1 MIDIRSPRFSF
12 VQLATAAYGYVPE
25 TYDTCNFPNVQF
37 CLPVY
42 AYDDVA
48 FMFILQADTE
58 AEADELCALDNPVDK
73 VELGLVRDCGDD
85 FDVNFSDQSLYP
97 ERVRISATQVLYK
110 WPHGFPGF
118 DSEYSLEDCFKVKV
132 VVHLDSGDISACSN
146 CFQRI
151 GQDCYT
157 SLLEYGS
164 EQNIFGF
171 NYCDGSVEDEEAE
184 ICSDPTIIEFT
195 DASTLNIPYTLA
207 MQQSYGQVPTV
218 EIWIWDGSQY
228 VKPFIQAG
236 FDAYP
241 PTAIIADLGGP
252 GTGFIKIS

>member
-42 AYDDVA
+42 AYDDIA
-48 FMFILQADTE
+48 FMFILQGTE
-58 AEADELCALDNPVDK
+58 EEADELCLLDNPVDK
-73 VELGLVRDCGDD
+73 VKVGLFRTCGED
-85 FDVNFSDQSLYP
+85 FDVDFSDAALYAQ
-97 ERVRISATQVLYK
+97 RVRISPTQVLYK

-118 DSEYSLEDCFKVKV
+118 DSEYGIGECFYLGVIV
-132 VVHLDSGDISACSN
+132 QMNEAPVSACSN

-151 GQDCYT
+151 GEDCYT

-171 NYCDGSVEDEEAE
+171 NYCDGGVEDEEAE
-184 ICSDPTIIEFT
+184 ICADPTIIEFT
-195 DASTLNIPYTLA
+195 DALTLNIPYTVS
-207 MQQSYGQVPTV
+207 MSEKYGQVPTV

-241 PTAIIADLGGP
+241 PTAIIADLGGAA
-252 GTGFIKIS
+252 TGFIKIS